1 MADLQELAVSFGKFV
16 AERDEI
22 QIEDITEET
31 VEEVV
36 QEFIRQVL
44 KGKGLSE
51 DELALVRV
59 AVEHGLYDGATVNEM
74 EG

>member
-22 QIEDITEET
+22 QIEDITDET

-44 KGKGLSE
+44 KGRGLSE
-51 DELALVRV
+51 DELALVHI

>member
-22 QIEDITEET
+22 QIDDITEDT

-36 QEFIRQVL
+36 REFIRQVL
-44 KGKGLSE
+44 KGRNLSE
-51 DELALVRV
+51 DELALVHV
-59 AVEHGLYDGATVNEM
+59 AVEHGLFDGATVNEM

>member
-1 MADLQELAVSFGKFV
+1 MENLQELAVSFGKFV

-31 VEEVV
+31 VEKVV
-36 QEFIRQVL
+36 REFVRQVL
-44 KGKGLSE
+44 KGKELSE
-51 DELALVRV
+51 EELSLIHV

>member
-1 MADLQELAVSFGKFV
+1 MENRQELAVNVGRFV

-36 QEFIRQVL
+36 REFIRQVL
-44 KGKGLSE
+44 KGRELSE
-51 DELALVRV
+51 EELALVHV
-59 AVEHGLYDGATVNEM
+59 AVEEGLFDGATVNEM

>member
-1 MADLQELAVSFGKFV
+1 MENLQELAVNFGKFV

-22 QIEDITEET
+22 QIDDITEET

-44 KGKGLSE
+44 KGKNLTE
-51 DELALVRV
+51 EELALVHV
-59 AVEHGLYDGATVNEM
+59 AVEHGLFDGATVNEM